1 MADIVFIHGW
11 PLWSATWQ
19 RVVEHLADHRCHLL
33 NLPGAPNS
41 MWDAG
46 TDFSAEGIARWV
58 RAELAFRGVER
69 YALVAFD
76 SGAFI
81 ARLVAAE
88 DPGVSA
94 LVMSNTEVQHHR
106 PPWVPFYRQVIGLP
120 GAGRVFGTLLGQALF
135 LRSGAGFG
143 SCYLDA
149 SRIDASFRSTFVEPL
164 RAPRHFAG
172 AAAFLR
178 AFDYSAVD
186 RVNEVHARIRAP
198 VHLVWG
204 EQDATFPARL
214 LDELAQSFPTLASVT
229 RLPGKLLVHD
239 EQPAAYA
246 DVVRRALQPN
256 VPAA

>member
-1 MADIVFIHGW
+1 MTDIVFVHGW
-11 PLWSATWQ
+11 PLWGATWKGL
-19 RVVEHLADHRCHLL
+19 VEHLGEYRCHLL
-33 NLPGAPNS
+33 DLPGAPHS
-41 MWDAG
+41 TWDAAS
-46 TDFSAEGIARWV
+46 DLSAKGAARWV
-58 RAELAFRGVER
+58 QRWATEQGLGS

-88 DPGVSA
+88 DERVSA
-94 LVMSNTEVQHHR
+94 LVMSNTEVEHHR
-106 PPWVPFYRQVIGLP
+106 PPWVPLYRTLMDLP
-120 GAGRVFGTLLGQALF
+120 GASRVFSSLLGSPRF

-149 SRIDASFRSTFVEPL
+149 GRLDAGFRTTFVEPL
-164 RAPRHFAG
+164 RTPRGFAG
-172 AAAFLR
+172 TAAFLR

-186 RVNEVHARIRAP
+186 RLAQVHARIRAP

-204 EQDATFPARL
+204 EQDATFPVRL
-214 LDELAQSFPTLASVT
+214 LEGLAQSLPTLASVT

-246 DVVRRALQPN
+246 EVVRRA
-256 VPAA
+256 VS